1 MEYILYN
8 PNGKKMTFRDIIF
21 TFQGFEVIDDES
33 VYLFLSGQV
42 IKFYWS
48 DTTINDRSFT
58 NMIEFTDFLQSLL

>member
-1 MEYILYN
+1 MEYIIYN
-8 PNGKKMTFRDIIF
+8 PNGKKMTFRYIIF
-21 TFQGFEVIDDES
+21 TFHGFEVIDDES

-58 NMIEFTDFLQSLL
+58 NMIEFTEFLQSLL